1 MTSRFGEG
9 AGIVARFA
17 KIMVEGN
24 FVSGRSGLLESLDK
38 LVDRWQ
44 RQRRQEMQ
52 REIAEAERK
61 GDHALLGRLLE
72 ERDRLNRSL
81 HRGSRQSTNPGL
93 G

>member
-1 MTSRFGEG
+1 
-9 AGIVARFA
+9 
-17 KIMVEGN
+17 MVEGN
-24 FVSGRSGLLESLDK
+24 FVSGRTGPLESLDK

-72 ERDRLNRSL
+72 ERDRLNRNL